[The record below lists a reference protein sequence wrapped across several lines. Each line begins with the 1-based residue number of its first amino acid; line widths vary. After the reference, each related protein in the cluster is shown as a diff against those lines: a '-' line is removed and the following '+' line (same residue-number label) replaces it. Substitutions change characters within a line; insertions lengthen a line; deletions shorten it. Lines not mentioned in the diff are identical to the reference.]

1 MADPSENAC
10 VERLTPKTV
19 PLNLMALG
27 TVSDISSQQLKL
39 QMTGGIVC
47 LVDRFS
53 ISQPLTKYIKSQES
67 SSKEGPRLID
77 LFQIGQQFACKIIDR
92 QTRKGYADAQDIFAT
107 LDPSQLQ
114 EDNIPATLFSIPNV
128 PIQCAILSVEDHG
141 YRVDVG
147 FKNLIGFLS
156 YDEADDNGRRFHV
169 GQVIRCSTKTTMD
182 DETRIIQLTRSMK
195 SLSKFTE
202 DKCGQCA
209 LTPSC
214 ILPGSKGYL
223 TVMKV
228 QKDGLIVNFLDEFA
242 GFVNMYHLKDDWQDP
257 KSKYKIAE
265 KIKCSVLYY
274 NPTTKLFALSLRLKK
289 FKSTLKRLINDYYVG
304 QVVHDAK
311 VEALY
316 GVRSIL
322 FKISDLKA
330 VANPR
335 DALNEDVGTMGKDEL
350 HAALDSAYPDGSTHK
365 CRIKSINYADLTLV
379 LSLRQDF
386 LEQTC
391 VSIKELE
398 PADFLEVTIKKYV
411 KDGIIVCFGLNL
423 RGIILNMHLKDYQS
437 AKSYKRYPIGKTIKS
452 RVLKVDTEKYP
463 NKVYLTNKDELMD
476 PDMTIIDTYD
486 KSYRGI
492 TVNAVVIK
500 LKHDGLIVE
509 LFNNVKGFIPRRF
522 CSSTPIRTVGGLFQV
537 GQIVSCTVY
546 RVEPERQS
554 LLLGIIPIEKIMA
567 MKKERKLKRKQDKDG
582 GQMQK
587 KTKKKETVKSK
598 NEQVEGNQ
606 TQDVAEAEEGEEE
619 EDETME
625 DQEEEENTEDR
636 DEEVPMEISQG
647 KPKSRLQRS
656 IEAKLREENIRK
668 AEQALLNKNLPPQ
681 SITDFERNVLKS
693 PDSADV
699 WIKYSEFFLENVE
712 TEKARIVCRRALKT
726 INFRAEKER
735 LRIWLQLLKIEAKF
749 GGTEQMR
756 AIIEEA
762 AQRNDK
768 LVLYQRAS
776 QTLVACGELDEAEAL
791 HEKCI
796 KLGRQ
801 QPNVWI
807 NYIIFLMEHRKDL
820 NKARQLF
827 DQVIKSNMPLS
838 DLIHIR
844 SRFAHLEFKYGDV
857 ERGKTLF
864 ENLLSENPKRMD
876 IWKVYE
882 DAIRKFGSRQMDSDE
897 VRLQSEQIL
906 QRMATLKK

>member
-19 PLNLMALG
+19 PINLLALG
-27 TVSDISSQQLKL
+27 TVTDISSGQLKL
-39 QMTGGIVC
+39 QMTGGIIC
-47 LVDRFS
+47 LVDRFN
-53 ISQPLTKYIKSQES
+53 ISQPLTKYIKLQES
-67 SSKEGPRLID
+67 HSKEGPRLID
-77 LFQIGQQFACKIIDR
+77 LFQVGQQYVCKIIDR
-92 QTRKGYADAQDIFAT
+92 QTRKGYAEAQDIIAT

-128 PIQCAILSVEDHG
+128 PLQGAILSIEDHG
-141 YRVDVG
+141 YRVDIG
-147 FKNLIGFLS
+147 FKNLVGFLS
-156 YDEADDNGRRFHV
+156 YDEADDDGRRFHV
-169 GQVIRCSTKTTMD
+169 GQVIRCSTKMVMD
-182 DETRIIQLTRSMK
+182 DDTRILQLTRSMDK
-195 SLSKFTE
+195 LSKFTE

-228 QKDGLIVNFLDEFA
+228 QRDGLIVNFLDEFA
-242 GFVNMYHLKDDWQDP
+242 GFVNMYHLKEDWQDP

-265 KIKCSVLYY
+265 KVKCSVLYY
-274 NPTTKLFALSLRLKK
+274 NPTTKLFALSLKLKK

-304 QVVHDAK
+304 QVIHGAK

-316 GVRSIL
+316 GVRSIY
-322 FKISDLKA
+322 FKVGDLKA

-335 DALNEDVGTMGKDEL
+335 DALDEDVGTMGKDEL
-350 HAALDSAYPDGSTHK
+350 HTALESAYPEDSTHK

-379 LSLRQDF
+379 VSLRQDF

-423 RGIILNMHLKDYQS
+423 RGIILNIHLKDYQS
-437 AKSYKRYPIGKTIKS
+437 VKSYKRYPVGKTIKS

-476 PDMTIIDTYD
+476 PDMTTIDTYD
-486 KSYRGI
+486 KSYRGV

-567 MKKERKLKRKQDKDG
+567 MKKELKLKRKQDKNG
-582 GQMQK
+582 GQVS
-587 KTKKKETVKSK
+587 KKKDIVNSK
-598 NEQVEGNQ
+598 QAVEERQ
-606 TQDVAEAEEGEEE
+606 EDEEE
-619 EDETME
+619 E
-625 DQEEEENTEDR
+625 EEEMMEPTEEP
-636 DEEVPMEISQG
+636 DEEVPMEIGQE
-647 KPKSRLQRS
+647 KATKSRLQRS
-656 IEAKLREENIRK
+656 LEAKLREENIRK

-681 SITDFERNVLKS
+681 SIADFERNVLKS

-699 WIKYSEFFLENVE
+699 WIKYSEFFLDNVE

-735 LRIWLQLLKIEAKF
+735 LRMWLQLLKIEAKF
-749 GGTEQMR
+749 GGIEQMR

-776 QTLVACGELDEAEAL
+776 QTLVACGEIGEAEVL
-791 HEKCI
+791 HEKAL

-807 NYIIFLMEHRKDL
+807 NYVIFLMDHKKDL

-827 DQVIKSNMPLS
+827 DQAIKSSMPPA

-844 SRFAHLEFKYGDV
+844 SRFAHLEFKHGDV

-882 DAIRKFGSRQMDSDE
+882 NAIRKFGSRHMDTEE
-897 VRLQSEQIL
+897 VHQQSEQIL
-906 QRMATLKK
+906 QRIATLMK